1 MIEKEYFLLIQKIKI
16 SSLKKKKTNS
26 CNKFNNNNYNFN
38 FITGSRL
45 DLNRY
50 YSRNKTNI
58 SYNSLGKNIFGSQEN
73 LNFQKNKN
81 SFSLKDFRKNKKQR
95 KIKRRRKTKRK
106 R

>member
-1 MIEKEYFLLIQKIKI
+1 ME
-16 SSLKKKKTNS
+16 KKKKTNS

-58 SYNSLGKNIFGSQEN
+58 SYNSLGKNILDVN
-73 LNFQKNKN
+73 YNPNKN
-81 SFSLKDFRKNKKQR
+81 LSPHNNSPNQNNYNSSGKNIPDINKKINEIR
-95 KIKRRRKTKRK
+95 NEVIKK
-106 R
+106 